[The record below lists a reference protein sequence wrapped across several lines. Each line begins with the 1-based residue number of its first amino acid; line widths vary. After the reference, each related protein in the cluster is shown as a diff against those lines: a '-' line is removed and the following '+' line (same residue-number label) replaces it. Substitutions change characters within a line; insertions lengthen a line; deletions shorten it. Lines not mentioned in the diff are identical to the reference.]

1 MKIAILGTRG
11 IPANY
16 GGFETFAEQLGTRL
30 AARGHQVTVYGRK
43 HYSTIPE
50 KFYRGVELITL
61 PTIRHKYFDTV
72 VHTFLSV
79 LHASPRKYDIILIC
93 NAANSIFSFI
103 PRLLGTPTLVNVDG
117 LERKRKKW
125 NWVGRTYYLISE
137 WLSTFL
143 PTAIVTDAQ
152 VIQDYYATR
161 YKKES
166 AMIAYGAEVARRAA
180 PEMLECFGLQ
190 PNNYVLYVSRLE
202 PENNAHLV
210 IEAFEK
216 VSTEMPLV
224 IVGGAPYAEEY
235 IAELKSTR
243 DPRVK
248 FPGFVFGQDYRAL
261 QQNAYCYVHAT
272 EVGGTHP
279 ALIEAMGAGNCA
291 LTLNTPENREAINGA
306 GIVYDSVADLT
317 AKLQQVI
324 DHPEMIGEYRRR
336 AMARVLELYNWE
348 QITDQYEELL
358 SHLAGLPVP
367 ASEATAAKPVAVTER
382 EQFTYPIKTFVE
394 NSASKIRR
402 PAKTLR

>member
-30 AARGHQVTVYGRK
+30 AARGHDITVYGRK
-43 HYSTIPE
+43 HYSTTDE
-50 KFYRGVELITL
+50 LTYNGVNLVIL

-72 VHTFLSV
+72 IHTFLSV
-79 LHASPRKYDIILIC
+79 IHAATRRYDVILIC
-93 NAANSIFSFI
+93 NAANSIFAFI
-103 PRLLGTPTLVNVDG
+103 PRLFGTPTLVNVDG

-125 NWVGRTYYLISE
+125 NWIGQTYYLISE

-166 AMIAYGAEVARRAA
+166 EMIAYGAEVARRAA
-180 PEMLECFGLQ
+180 PEKLLRFGLK
-190 PNNYVLYVSRLE
+190 PNQYVLYVSRLE

-210 IEAFEK
+210 IEAYQNIK
-216 VSTEMPLV
+216 TDLPLV
-224 IVGGAPYAEEY
+224 IVGGAPYAKEY
-235 IAELKSTR
+235 IAELKSTK

-248 FPGFVFGQDYRAL
+248 FLGFVFGEDYRAL

-291 LTLNTPENREAINGA
+291 LTLNTPENLEVIGDA
-306 GIVYDSVADLT
+306 GIIYKSAGDLT
-317 AKLQQVI
+317 GFLQHVI
-324 DHPEMIGEYRRR
+324 NDPTIIGEYRRR
-336 AMARVLELYNWE
+336 AMTRVIQFYNWE

-358 SHLAGLPVP
+358 ARLAGVEVP
-367 ASEATAAKPVAVTER
+367 AGEPVSPNPISYPLFVEEPAAKVR
-382 EQFTYPIKTFVE
+382 
-394 NSASKIRR
+394 SA
-402 PAKTLR
+402 AKTIP

>member
-30 AARGHQVTVYGRK
+30 ASRGHDVSVYGRK
-43 HYSTIPE
+43 HYSTTNNP
-50 KFYRGVELITL
+50 FYKGVRLITL
-61 PTIRHKYFDTV
+61 PTIRHKYFDTI

-79 LHASPRKYDIILIC
+79 LHATPRKYDVILIC
-93 NAANSIFSFI
+93 NAANSIFAFV

-125 NWVGRTYYLISE
+125 NWLGRTYYLVSE

-166 AMIAYGAEVARRAA
+166 EMIAYGAEVARRAD
-180 PEMLECFGLQ
+180 PDKLMRFGLE
-190 PNNYVLYVSRLE
+190 PNRYVLYVSRLE

-210 IEAFEK
+210 IEAYQRVK
-216 VSTEMPLV
+216 TDWPLV

-235 IAELKSTR
+235 IAQLKRTR

-248 FPGFVFGQDYRAL
+248 FLGFVFGEDYRAL

-291 LTLNTPENREAINGA
+291 LTLDTPENLEVIGEA
-306 GIVYDSVADLT
+306 GIVYESRNDL
-317 AKLQQVI
+317 ARQLQRVL
-324 DHPEMIGEYRRR
+324 DDPSMIGEYRRR
-336 AMARVLELYNWE
+336 AMARVIQFYNWE

-358 SHLAGLPVP
+358 ARLAGVEAPVVEVKPIVLPDLESLAIPLQSFADKKPRKARSV
-367 ASEATAAKPVAVTER
+367 AK
-382 EQFTYPIKTFVE
+382 
-394 NSASKIRR
+394 SAH
-402 PAKTLR
+402 

>member
-30 AARGHQVTVYGRK
+30 ASRGHDVTVYGRK
-43 HYSTIPE
+43 HYSTTANR
-50 KFYRGVELITL
+50 KYNGVNLVIL

-79 LHASPRKYDIILIC
+79 LHAATRKYDIILLC
-93 NAANSIFSFI
+93 NAANSIFAII
-103 PRLLGTPTLVNVDG
+103 PRLFGTPTLVNVDG

-125 NWVGRTYYLISE
+125 NWIGQTYYLVSE

-161 YKKES
+161 YEKES

-180 PEMLECFGLQ
+180 PEKLLRFGLAPSQ
-190 PNNYVLYVSRLE
+190 YVLYVSRLE

-210 IEAFEK
+210 IDAYQK
-216 VSTEMPLV
+216 VETDLPLV

-235 IAELKSTR
+235 IARLKSTK
-243 DPRVK
+243 DQRVK
-248 FPGFVFGQDYRAL
+248 FLGFVFGEDYRAL

-291 LTLNTPENREAINGA
+291 LTLKTPENLEVIGDA
-306 GIVYDSVADLT
+306 GIIYDSADDL
-317 AKLQQVI
+317 AQQLKRVI
-324 DHPEMIGEYRRR
+324 GDPSMIGEYRRR
-336 AMARVLELYNWE
+336 AMARVIEYYNWE

-358 SHLAGLPVP
+358 AQIAGIDVPLVDEFPNKSVSIPVFLEEQP
-367 ASEATAAKPVAVTER
+367 AKVRRAAKTIP
-382 EQFTYPIKTFVE
+382 
-394 NSASKIRR
+394 
-402 PAKTLR
+402 

>member
-30 AARGHQVTVYGRK
+30 AARGHEITVYGRK
-43 HYSTIPE
+43 HYSTTGA
-50 KFYRGVELITL
+50 RTHHGVNLVIL

-72 VHTFLSV
+72 VHSFLSV
-79 LHASPRKYDIILIC
+79 IHASTKKYDVILIC
-93 NAANSIFSFI
+93 NAANSIFAFI
-103 PRLLGTPTLVNVDG
+103 PRLFGTSTLVNVDG

-125 NWVGRTYYLISE
+125 NWIGRTYYLISE
-137 WLSTFL
+137 QLSTFL

-180 PEMLECFGLQ
+180 PEKLFRFGLR
-190 PNNYVLYVSRLE
+190 PNQYVLYVSRLE

-210 IEAFEK
+210 IEAYQK
-216 VSTEMPLV
+216 VRTNLPLV

-235 IAELKSTR
+235 IARLKSTKDR
-243 DPRVK
+243 RVK
-248 FPGFVFGQDYRAL
+248 FLGFVFGEDYRAL

-291 LTLNTPENREAINGA
+291 LTLRTPENLEVLGEA
-306 GIVYDSVADLT
+306 GIVYDSVDDLT
-317 AKLQQVI
+317 HQLQRVI
-324 DHPEMIGEYRRR
+324 NDPSMIGEYRRR
-336 AMARVLELYNWE
+336 AMARVMQFYNWE
-348 QITDQYEELL
+348 QITDQYEGLL
-358 SHLAGLPVP
+358 ARLAGVEAPVSAPITPEPISYPFFVEEPP
-367 ASEATAAKPVAVTER
+367 AKARRAAKTIP
-382 EQFTYPIKTFVE
+382 
-394 NSASKIRR
+394 
-402 PAKTLR
+402 

>member
-30 AARGHQVTVYGRK
+30 AARGHDVTVYGRK
-43 HYSTIPE
+43 HYSTTSAPT
-50 KFYRGVELITL
+50 YNGVNLVIL

-72 VHTFLSV
+72 IHTLLSV
-79 LHASPRKYDIILIC
+79 LHAAPRRYDVILIC
-93 NAANSIFSFI
+93 NAANSIFAFI
-103 PRLLGTPTLVNVDG
+103 PRLFGTSTLVNVDG

-125 NWVGRTYYLISE
+125 NWIGQKYYLISE

-166 AMIAYGAEVARRAA
+166 EMIAYGAEVARRAA
-180 PEMLECFGLQ
+180 PEKLFKFGLK
-190 PNNYVLYVSRLE
+190 PNQYVLYVSRLE

-210 IEAFEK
+210 IEAYSRVK
-216 VSTEMPLV
+216 TDLPLV

-235 IAELKSTR
+235 IARLKNTN

-248 FPGFVFGQDYRAL
+248 FLGFVFGEDYRAL

-291 LTLNTPENREAINGA
+291 LTLDTPENLEVIGDA
-306 GIVYDSVADLT
+306 GIIYKSVEDLAVY
-317 AKLQQVI
+317 LQHVI
-324 DHPEMIGEYRRR
+324 NDPTTIGEYRRR
-336 AMARVLELYNWE
+336 AMTRVIQYYNWE
-348 QITDQYEELL
+348 QITDQYEVLL
-358 SHLAGLPVP
+358 ARLAGIEVP
-367 ASEATAAKPVAVTER
+367 EGEPIPTDPIPYPLFVEEPAPRARSAAKTTP
-382 EQFTYPIKTFVE
+382 
-394 NSASKIRR
+394 
-402 PAKTLR
+402 

>member
-30 AARGHQVTVYGRK
+30 AARGHDITVYGRK
-43 HYSTIPE
+43 HYSTTNE
-50 KFYRGVELITL
+50 LTYNGVNLITL

-72 VHTFLSV
+72 IHTFLSV
-79 LHASPRKYDIILIC
+79 MHAAPRKYDAILIC
-93 NAANSIFSFI
+93 NAANSIFAFI
-103 PRLLGTPTLVNVDG
+103 PRLFGTPTLVNVDG

-125 NWVGRTYYLISE
+125 NWIGQTYYLISE

-166 AMIAYGAEVARRAA
+166 EMIAYGAEVARRAA
-180 PEMLECFGLQ
+180 PEKLLRFDLK
-190 PNNYVLYVSRLE
+190 PNRYVLYVSRLE

-210 IEAFEK
+210 IEAYGQVK
-216 VSTEMPLV
+216 TDLPLV
-224 IVGGAPYAEEY
+224 IVGGAPYAKEY
-235 IAELKSTR
+235 IAELKSTK

-248 FPGFVFGQDYRAL
+248 FLGFVFGEDYRAL

-291 LTLNTPENREAINGA
+291 LTLNTPENLEVIGDA
-306 GIVYDSVADLT
+306 GIIYKSADDL
-317 AKLQQVI
+317 AAYLQHVI
-324 DHPEMIGEYRRR
+324 NDPTIIGEYRRR
-336 AMARVLELYNWE
+336 AMTRVIQFYNWE

-358 SHLAGLPVP
+358 ARLAGLEVPVG
-367 ASEATAAKPVAVTER
+367 EAVSTDPIS
-382 EQFTYPIKTFVE
+382 YPLFVE
-394 NSASKIRR
+394 ESSAKVRS
-402 PAKTLR
+402 AVKTSS

>member
-16 GGFETFAEQLGTRL
+16 GGFETFAEQLGARL
-30 AARGHQVTVYGRK
+30 SARGHDVTVYGRK
-43 HYSTIPE
+43 HYSTITE

-61 PTIRHKYFDTV
+61 PTIQHKYFDTII
-72 VHTFLSV
+72 HTFLSV
-79 LHASPRKYDIILIC
+79 LHAAPRKYDIILIC

-103 PRLLGTPTLVNVDG
+103 PRLFGTPTLVNVDG

-125 NWVGRTYYLISE
+125 NWIGRSYYLLSE

-143 PTAIVTDAQ
+143 PSAIVTDAQ

-166 AMIAYGAEVARRAA
+166 EMIAYGAEVARRAD
-180 PEMLECFGLQ
+180 PEKLEKFGLL
-190 PNNYVLYVSRLE
+190 PNRYILYVSRLE

-210 IEAFEK
+210 IESYQK
-216 VSTEMPLV
+216 VRTEMPLV

-235 IAELKSTR
+235 IAGLKSTR

-248 FPGFVFGQDYRAL
+248 FPGFVFGEDYRAL
-261 QQNAYCYVHAT
+261 QQNAFCYVHAT

-291 LTLNTPENREAINGA
+291 LTLNTPENREVINGA

-317 AKLQQVI
+317 AKLQRII

-358 SHLAGLPVP
+358 SNLAGVEITADHPVV
-367 ASEATAAKPVAVTER
+367 AKPVITQQPEPRA
-382 EQFTYPIKTFVE
+382 YPIKSFVE
-394 NSASKIRR
+394 EPAKVRR
-402 PAKTLR
+402 AAKTLP

>member
-30 AARGHQVTVYGRK
+30 SARGHEVTVYGRK
-43 HYSTIPE
+43 HYSTTGLRS
-50 KFYRGVELITL
+50 YNGVSLVIL

-72 VHTFLSV
+72 IHTFISV
-79 LHASPRKYDIILIC
+79 LHALFGGYDVILIC

-103 PRLLGTPTLVNVDG
+103 PRLVGTPTLVNVDG

-125 NWVGRTYYLISE
+125 NLVGRTYYSISE

-161 YKKES
+161 YGKKS
-166 AMIAYGAEVARRAA
+166 AMIAYGAEVARRPAQ
-180 PEMLECFGLQ
+180 ERLDRWGLKSNQ
-190 PNNYVLYVSRLE
+190 YVLYVSRLE

-210 IEAFEK
+210 IDAYASVRTDF
-216 VSTEMPLV
+216 PLV
-224 IVGGAPYAEEY
+224 IVGGAPYARDY
-235 IAELKSTR
+235 IASLRSTS
-243 DPRVK
+243 DSRVK
-248 FPGFVFGQDYRAL
+248 FLGFVFGEDYRAL

-291 LTLNTPENREAINGA
+291 LTLGTPENLEVIGDA
-306 GIVYDSVADLT
+306 GISYNSAADLSS
-317 AKLQQVI
+317 KLQSVI
-324 DHPEMIGEYRRR
+324 DDPSKIGEFRRR
-336 AMARVLELYNWE
+336 AMTRVMQYYNWE
-348 QITDQYEELL
+348 YITDQYEELL
-358 SHLAGLPVP
+358 AGLAGIELPDAP
-367 ASEATAAKPVAVTER
+367 AVIGNAEAEVEELER
-382 EQFTYPIKTFVE
+382 QLSPQRHKGAGRMT
-394 NSASKIRR
+394 R
-402 PAKTLR
+402 